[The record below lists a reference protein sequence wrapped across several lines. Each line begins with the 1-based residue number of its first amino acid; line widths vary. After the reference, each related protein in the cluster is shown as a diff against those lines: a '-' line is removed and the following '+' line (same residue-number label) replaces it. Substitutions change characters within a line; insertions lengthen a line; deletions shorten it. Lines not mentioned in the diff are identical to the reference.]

1 MHGAWRS
8 FRKTYVAGD
17 GTRILRLRLQS
28 RLDHIQRRHEERRR
42 HGARNGGERTICK
55 RHGLAPWPHARRG
68 RSLALHHEACA
79 RRNATGS
86 TAWAAKC
93 AGRHAAPVTTF
104 ADSALSDRVAMR
116 RTSFCSTTAFA
127 FAPFLVFGL
136 GGDVA
141 RSREE
146 RLVPRRGTDDA
157 VAERHEMRATRSLVH
172 VRGGRY
178 QRRASAGK

>member
-17 GTRILRLRLQS
+17 GAHILRLRLQS

-42 HGARNGGERTICK
+42 HGARDGCERTICK
-55 RHGLAPWPHARRG
+55 RHALAPWPHAWRG
-68 RSLALHHEACA
+68 RSLALCHEACA
-79 RRNATGS
+79 RRNATGRRA
-86 TAWAAKC
+86 TC

-104 ADSALSDRVAMR
+104 ADSALSDRIAMR
-116 RTSFCSTTAFA
+116 RTSLRSTTAFA

-157 VAERHEMRATRSLVH
+157 VAERHEMRATCSLVH
-172 VRGGRY
+172 VRGCRY
-178 QRRASAGK
+178 QRRASVGK

>member
-42 HGARNGGERTICK
+42 HRARDGCERTICK
-55 RHGLAPWPHARRG
+55 RHALAPWPHARRG
-68 RSLALHHEACA
+68 RSLALRHEACA

-104 ADSALSDRVAMR
+104 ADSALSDRIAMR
-116 RTSFCSTTAFA
+116 RTSLRSTTAFA

-136 GGDVA
+136 GRDVA

-172 VRGGRY
+172 VRGCRY